1 MPRCNSYFEQEQE
14 LKAWWISHTILL
26 ETEAAAAD
34 KEAAERQALWDAD
47 MAACKK
53 RGPKKPKAGCKGC
66 GSPTGAMDCPMSAG
80 VEARSSPG
88 PAASLVAAVS
98 GHGFA
103 PASAAAGWT
112 TVG

>member
-1 MPRCNSYFEQEQE
+1 M
-14 LKAWWISHTILL
+14 KAWWINHEILL
-26 ETEAAAAD
+26 EAEAEAKWRSANPEAAAAAD
-34 KEAAERQALWDAD
+34 AAEADRQALWDAD

-80 VEARSSPG
+80 VEARPSPG